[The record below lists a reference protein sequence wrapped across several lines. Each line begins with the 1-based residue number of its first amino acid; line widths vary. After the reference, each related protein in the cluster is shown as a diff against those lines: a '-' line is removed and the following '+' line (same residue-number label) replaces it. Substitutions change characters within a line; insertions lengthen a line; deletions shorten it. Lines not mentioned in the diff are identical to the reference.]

1 MSYLANII
9 TGLGLLSAFLS
20 IIFSLEG
27 HFTFASWAII
37 MAVIFDGL
45 DGQVARRQKIRSEFG
60 KEFDSLV
67 DAISFGVAPT
77 VLGYIFVYSHFH
89 LWTILPLFFYLLF
102 SVARLARFNITP
114 KDKASGYFYGL
125 PTTASG
131 GILASFILI
140 HRKYGLEVHP
150 AIFVIMVLLLAFL
163 MISQVRYLNLS
174 SLNKVPGKIMYLFLS
189 VAFVGVVIFPEIT
202 AFALFIIYLVFSPFV
217 VKSFIAVK

>member
-1 MSYLANII
+1 MSYLANIV

-20 IIFSLEG
+20 IIFSLEH

-37 MAVIFDGL
+37 LAVIFDGL
-45 DGQVARRQKIRSEFG
+45 DGQVARRQKMRSEFG
-60 KEFDSLV
+60 GEFDSLV

-89 LWTILPLFFYLLF
+89 LWTVLPLFLYLLF

-114 KDKASGYFYGL
+114 KEKTPGYFYGL

-131 GILASFILI
+131 GMMASFILV
-140 HRKYGLEVHP
+140 HRRYGLEVHP
-150 AIFVIMVLLLAFL
+150 AIFVVMVLLLAFL
-163 MISQVRYLNLS
+163 MISRVRYLNLS
-174 SLNKVPGKIMYLFLS
+174 SLNKISGKIVYLVLGGGFI
-189 VAFVGVVIFPEIT
+189 VAVIFPEIT
-202 AFALFIIYLVFSPFV
+202 AFVIFIIYLVFSPFV